1 MTVEATPGAAAGTP
15 TPAAGT
21 PATTPPAGTGTPA
34 AGAPTGGEG
43 NGAPAGGES
52 AKPVVAP
59 ATGKETELPAGDAGK
74 EGGGIEYR
82 DTGDAGLNMALKY
95 VASHG
100 FGPDHPA
107 MAAAINGDF
116 TLLRAELAGKNA
128 PGFDAY
134 MTLAENA
141 FTKFDTE
148 NKAKREADTK
158 AVHDIAGGEEN
169 WKAVTAWAKE
179 NASEEEQTVF
189 NEMLKEGGVKAKI
202 VAQYLSRAYGG
213 SNTPATETD
222 GPGAGV
228 SAIGGRSGAST
239 DALSPKEYGA
249 AVQEARRNHR
259 GGPFEASPAYRQ
271 LVERR
276 ARWKP

>member
-1 MTVEATPGAAAGTP
+1 MTVEATPSGTP

-21 PATTPPAGTGTPA
+21 PAVTPPAGAQTPAGGAPAAGAGDGTPA
-34 AGAPTGGEG
+34 AQT
-43 NGAPAGGES
+43 PAT
-52 AKPVVAP
+52 PPVAP
-59 ATGKETELPAGDAGK
+59 VTGKETQLPAGDAGK
-74 EGGGIEYR
+74 EGKGIEYV

-116 TLLRAELAGKNA
+116 TLLKAELAGKGA

-141 FTKFDTE
+141 FAKFDAE

-158 AVHDIAGGEEN
+158 AIHEIAGGEDN
-169 WKAVTAWAKE
+169 WKAVTAWTKE
-179 NASEEEQTVF
+179 NASPEEQAVF
-189 NEMLKEGGVKAKI
+189 NDMLAEGGVKAKI
-202 VAQYLSRAYGG
+202 VAQYLAGQYGG
-213 SNTPATETD
+213 TATPALETD
-222 GPGAGV
+222 GPGLNV
-228 SAIGGRSGAST
+228 SATPGKSAAT
-239 DALSPKEYGA
+239 TNALSPKEYGA

-259 GGPFEASPAYRQ
+259 GGAFEESAAYRQ
-271 LVERR
+271 LMERR
-276 ARWKP
+276 ARWRG